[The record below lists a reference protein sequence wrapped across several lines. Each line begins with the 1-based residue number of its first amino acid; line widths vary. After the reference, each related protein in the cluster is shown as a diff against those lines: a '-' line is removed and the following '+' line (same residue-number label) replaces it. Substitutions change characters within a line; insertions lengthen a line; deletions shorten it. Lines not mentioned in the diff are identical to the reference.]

1 MGHHRLQVGLLLV
14 AGALAA
20 CSGGGG
26 GATGGGGGGGSA
38 APAASTGGGGGGGGG
53 GPTGTTVA
61 SGGDL
66 CNLLGPGDWAAVG
79 VNDAS
84 AASENNNPP
93 DGYFC
98 VYRGKSSA
106 TGGLELDAFLSAT
119 AEDAKS
125 MMPDAFSEF
134 ALSSN
139 SPVTIAGADEAAL
152 SLPSSAGSTD
162 PAVIAARKGK
172 LTIMLGMGSS
182 FDAAKQDGD
191 RLKQLAALILARAG
205 GLGD

>member
-1 MGHHRLQVGLLLV
+1 
-14 AGALAA
+14 
-20 CSGGGG
+20 
-26 GATGGGGGGGSA
+26 
-38 APAASTGGGGGGGGG
+38 
-53 GPTGTTVA
+53 VA

-66 CNLLGPGDWAAVG
+66 CSLLGPGDWAAVG

-84 AASENNNPP
+84 AASENNSPP
-93 DGYFC
+93 DGYYC

-119 AEDAKS
+119 ADDAKAS
-125 MMPDAFSEF
+125 MPEAFGEF
-134 ALSSN
+134 VLSAN
-139 SPVTIAGADEAAL
+139 GPVTITGADEAAL
-152 SLPSSAGSTD
+152 SLPSSAASTD

-182 FDAAKQDGD
+182 FDGAKQDGE
-191 RLKQLAALILARAG
+191 RLKQLAALILARAS